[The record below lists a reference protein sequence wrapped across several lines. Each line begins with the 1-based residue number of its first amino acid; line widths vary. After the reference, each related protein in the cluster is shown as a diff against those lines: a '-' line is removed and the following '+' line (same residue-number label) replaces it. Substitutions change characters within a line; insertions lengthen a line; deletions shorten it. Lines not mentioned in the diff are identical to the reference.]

1 MATDAG
7 VKNVSELR
15 TFGKQIQQMGEQMYN
30 VMSQAQRRMNQ
41 VCEGWHDDTND
52 KFKTR
57 FDESVR
63 TIHKMSEEEGLR
75 GMANLR
81 SHTGDQTGNHC
92 GWLDQV
98 GASREVMTCGPTQ
111 RASVSSHLIHL

>member
-1 MATDAG
+1 MAIDAG

-30 VMSQAQRRMNQ
+30 VMIQAQRRMNQ
-41 VCEGWHDDTND
+41 VCEDWHDATNE

-63 TIHKMSEEEGLR
+63 TIHKMSEEFKAYNEFITT
-75 GMANLR
+75 ACDII
-81 SHTGDQTGNHC
+81 DQYKNNTRK
-92 GWLDQV
+92 L
-98 GASREVMTCGPTQ
+98 
-111 RASVSSHLIHL
+111 

>member
-63 TIHKMSEEEGLR
+63 TIHKMSEEFKSYNEFLTR
-75 GMANLR
+75 
-81 SHTGDQTGNHC
+81 TCDI
-92 GWLDQV
+92 LDQY
-98 GASREVMTCGPTQ
+98 RNNK
-111 RASVSSHLIHL
+111 LNI

>member
-41 VCEGWHDDTND
+41 VCEGWHDDTNE

-63 TIHKMSEEEGLR
+63 TIHKMSEEFKSYNEFLTR
-75 GMANLR
+75 
-81 SHTGDQTGNHC
+81 TCDI
-92 GWLDQV
+92 LDQY
-98 GASREVMTCGPTQ
+98 RNNK
-111 RASVSSHLIHL
+111 LNI